1 MPDYSSIILN
11 ASIGASKGFAAN
23 SVYNATKAA
32 VRSFARSWTTDLK
45 ERHIRVNA
53 VSPGPINTPGLNKVV
68 NSTGAFEQTMNMFY
82 NSVPL
87 GRLGMPDEIAKAVV
101 FLASDDSIYITGIEL
116 YVDGGI
122 AQV

>member
-23 SVYNATKAA
+23 SVYNATKAT

-53 VSPGPINTPGLNKVV
+53 VNPGPINTPGLNKVV
-68 NSTGAFEQTMNMFY
+68 KSTGAFEQTMNMFY